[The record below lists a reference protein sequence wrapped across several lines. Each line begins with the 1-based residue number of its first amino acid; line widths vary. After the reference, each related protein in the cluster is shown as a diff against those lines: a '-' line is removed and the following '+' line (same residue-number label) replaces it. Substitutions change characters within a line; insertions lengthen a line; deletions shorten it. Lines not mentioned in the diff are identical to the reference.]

1 MRVLILDD
9 DEVDRMSVRRALSAS
24 GLDAEVVEA
33 DSISAARSVLE
44 HVSVD
49 AIVSDYLLADGD
61 AGDLLREL
69 KRSEAP
75 PLVVLTGQG
84 DERVAV
90 DLMKAGAADYLSKSA
105 LTPRRIRRVLRAALR
120 IASAE
125 RRARVAQEA
134 EHRMVVALERALSA
148 RDEVLAIVSHDLRSP
163 LSNLSMALDIL
174 GEVELAPEER
184 GRVSGMARRA
194 VDRMERLISDLLD
207 VARIEQGGLALELD
221 DHDAAQLACDVV
233 DGMRIAAERRG
244 VELAVHAPGAHG
256 VVRVDR
262 ARLSQVFQNLL
273 GNALRFTP
281 AGGTIRVHV
290 EIEERAIRYRVHDDG
305 PGVPEHVRPHLFERF
320 WQAHRA
326 ERSSAGLGLAIV
338 KGIVEAHGG
347 QIALVPVERGACFV
361 LTLPR

>member
-24 GLDAEVVEA
+24 GLEVEVMEA
-33 DSISAARSVLE
+33 DSVAAARSVLGE
-44 HVSVD
+44 GSVD

-61 AGDLLREL
+61 AGDLLRDL
-69 KRSEAP
+69 KRSDAP
-75 PLVVLTGQG
+75 PLIVLTGQG

-90 DLMKAGAADYLSKSA
+90 DLMKAGAADYLAKSD

-120 IASAE
+120 LASAE
-125 RRARVAQEA
+125 RRVRVAQEA
-134 EHRMVVALERALSA
+134 EHRVVLALERALAA

-163 LSNLSMALDIL
+163 LSNLSMALEVL
-174 GEVELAPEER
+174 GEDDLAAAER
-184 GRVSGMARRA
+184 GRVSDMARRA

-221 DHDAAQLACDVV
+221 HHDAAQLACEVV

-244 VELAVHAPGAHG
+244 VELSVHAPAARGLVLA
-256 VVRVDR
+256 DR
-262 ARLSQVFQNLL
+262 ARLAQVFQNLL

-281 AGGTIRVHV
+281 AGGSIRVHV

-305 PGVPEHVRPHLFERF
+305 PGVPDEVRPHLFERF
-320 WQAHRA
+320 WQARA
-326 ERSSAGLGLAIV
+326 ERTSAGLGLAIV
-338 KGIVEAHGG
+338 KGIMEAHGG
-347 QIALVPVERGACFV
+347 QIALAPVDRGACFV